1 MNIIEVG
8 GKVCFLYKRLAR
20 KTALKVLE
28 IMNQPD
34 GLEVAIDF
42 VSAEE
47 IKRLNKETRNIDK
60 VTDVLSYPA
69 FEIKAGDALDLASDE
84 VAFLKT
90 EKGCVHFGD
99 MALCLEQC
107 KKQAKEYGVSVKSE
121 IKKLVVHSMLHLMG
135 YDHIKDAD
143 FEIMNKKEQEIAEL
157 I

>member
-1 MNIIEVG
+1 MNSIEVT
-8 GKVCFLYKRLAR
+8 GKVCFLYKRLAK

-42 VSAEE
+42 VSGEE
-47 IKRLNKETRNIDK
+47 IKRLNSETRNIDR

-69 FEIKAGDALDLASDE
+69 FEIKAGDALDLASEE

-90 EKGCVHFGD
+90 ENGFVHFGD
-99 MALCLEQC
+99 MALCFEQC

-121 IKKLVVHSMLHLMG
+121 IKKLVIHSMLHLMG
-135 YDHIKDAD
+135 YDHIEDAD